1 MQTLSVDS
9 NYEFF
14 GFIVESYTELFNT
27 LVAFFDFVIAPRNSY
42 ISIDKETITKK
53 YIGKPYLTRTMVA
66 YCIKN
71 ILNVDVKDYDS
82 EKSLYL
88 NSIPHSLKG
97 KDIPF
102 EEFIQKQFLNSLH
115 NKKIL
120 YDLRDEKLIELE
132 SIITPD
138 AIKEIH
144 NYLNFLLNTYT
155 TEEDIESFK
164 NREGDNI
171 FFPKDY
177 KFIDE
182 KYNLILQSFIWVLCG
197 LEDWIDN
204 EVVTEDDLTYVT
216 EILLNTKSKKEVS
229 DIIGVKDGTLDFEND
244 VDMEENFND
253 NIDFAYYNNN
263 FFVSKTAKII
273 TVNIIKNI
281 ADKLDSDEKLN
292 TRILKNLNWQ
302 I

>member
-1 MQTLSVDS
+1 MQSLSVDS

-14 GFIVESYTELFNT
+14 GFILESYTELFNT
-27 LVAFFDFVIAPRNSY
+27 LVAFFDFIIAPRNSY
-42 ISIDKETITKK
+42 IYLNKDTITNK

-71 ILNVDVKDYDS
+71 ILNIDVKDYDS

-88 NSIPHSLKG
+88 NSISHSLKG
-97 KDIPF
+97 TDIPF
-102 EEFIQKQFLNSLH
+102 EEFIQKQFLKSLH
-115 NKKIL
+115 NKKIIEEL
-120 YDLRDEKLIELE
+120 SDEKVIDLD
-132 SIITPD
+132 SIVTPD
-138 AIKEIH
+138 AVKEIH
-144 NYLNFLLNTYT
+144 NFLNFLLNTYT
-155 TEEDIESFK
+155 TEEDIEAFK

-182 KYNLILQSFIWVLCG
+182 KYNLIIQSFIWVLCG
-197 LEDWIDN
+197 LQDWIDN
-204 EVVTEDDLTYVT
+204 EVVSEDDLTYVT
-216 EILLNTKSKKEVS
+216 HILLNTKDKKEVG
-229 DIIGVKDGTLDFEND
+229 DIIGVNGGTLDFEND
-244 VDMEENFND
+244 IDGPENFSN

-273 TVNIIKNI
+273 TINIVKNI
-281 ADKLDSDEKLN
+281 ADKIDSDEKLN